1 MAEYVITDGSR
12 FIYKN
17 HKNKYVP
24 IGNEVMAD
32 KFSKKQADGVLNNS
46 LPKGWSLSYGGKYIY
61 TQNSNKQDNEGLS
74 S

>member
-24 IGNEVMAD
+24 IANEALAD
-32 KFSKKQADGVLNNS
+32 KFSKKQADGVYNNS
-46 LPKGWSLSYGGKYIY
+46 LPKALNPCFMYRKLMN
-61 TQNSNKQDNEGLS
+61 QKRNKSNK
-74 S
+74 